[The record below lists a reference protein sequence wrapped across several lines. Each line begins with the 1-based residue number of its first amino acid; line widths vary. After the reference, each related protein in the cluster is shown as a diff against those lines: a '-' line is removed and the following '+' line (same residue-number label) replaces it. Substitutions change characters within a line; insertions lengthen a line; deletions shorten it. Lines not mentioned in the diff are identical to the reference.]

1 MTPLRNHR
9 LSYASNGPVIARSP
23 LTSTLWE
30 GSREKGGALKL
41 PGKSFQLFFLHCFTA
56 VPSHCE
62 FELVTSTRLKMDLL
76 GLTWIMKVNG
86 FPLLLKVA
94 VPVPSASTLLIVKVW
109 S

>member
-1 MTPLRNHR
+1 
-9 LSYASNGPVIARSP
+9 
-23 LTSTLWE
+23 
-30 GSREKGGALKL
+30 
-41 PGKSFQLFFLHCFTA
+41 
-56 VPSHCE
+56 
-62 FELVTSTRLKMDLL
+62 MDML